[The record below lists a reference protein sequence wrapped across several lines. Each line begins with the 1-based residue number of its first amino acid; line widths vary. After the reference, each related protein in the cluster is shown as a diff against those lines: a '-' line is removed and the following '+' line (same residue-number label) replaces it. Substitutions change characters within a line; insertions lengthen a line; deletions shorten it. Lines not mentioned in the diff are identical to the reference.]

1 MQEGMKE
8 NKIPN
13 PTKTIILPLLHTL
26 LALSTGAQ
34 TRETPSLLQGSAI
47 QPLWS
52 HTGAGNERTEG
63 LSPTYSSPAPSLAS
77 PRATQPQ
84 PGTGHRSQHTSK
96 ASLQSQLQVLFTIN
110 LGFCL

>member
-52 HTGAGNERTEG
+52 HTGNERTEG

-84 PGTGHRSQHTSK
+84 PGTGHRSQHTSR